1 MKPAHWSA
9 LRIRADPDGSLES
22 RTATIFGRL
31 RATSTQLPPLCVSGS
46 HWHFAHPTKPGP
58 VTVAGKP
65 SATLKPKTES
75 SILKQAGLRKDRPW
89 KGYVVVFEGDD
100 ESGYSAYSP
109 DLPGVIAA
117 GDSRQET
124 ETLMI
129 EAMAAHIALL
139 RQEGQPVPE
148 PSETASVTILDP
160 AAA

>member
-1 MKPAHWSA
+1 MKISEII
-9 LRIRADPDGSLES
+9 LLLEKDGWKLK
-22 RTATIFGRL
+22 R
-31 RATSTQLPPLCVSGS
+31 VSGS
-46 HWHFAHPTKPGP
+46 HRHFAHPDKARAGYRRRQAERYLETQDRVEHPEASGP
-58 VTVAGKP
+58 AKG
-65 SATLKPKTES
+65 SAV
-75 SILKQAGLRKDRPW
+75 

-148 PSETASVTILDP
+148 PSEAASVTILDP

>member
-1 MKPAHWSA
+1 M
-9 LRIRADPDGSLES
+9 
-22 RTATIFGRL
+22 
-31 RATSTQLPPLCVSGS
+31 
-46 HWHFAHPTKPGP
+46 
-58 VTVAGKP
+58 
-65 SATLKPKTES
+65 
-75 SILKQAGLRKDRPW
+75 

-139 RQEGQPVPE
+139 RQDGQPVPE
-148 PSETASVTILDP
+148 QFEAANVMILGP

>member
-1 MKPAHWSA
+1 MS
-9 LRIRADPDGSLES
+9 IRAHEDQRDHPAVRAGWLETEAS
-22 RTATIFGRL
+22 IW
-31 RATSTQLPPLCVSGS
+31 LPPALCS
-46 HWHFAHPTKPGP
+46 
-58 VTVAGKP
+58 P
-65 SATLKPKTES
+65 SETWVGHRRGEAERYLET
-75 SILKQAGLRKDRPW
+75 KDRVEHPEASRLAKGAAV

-139 RQEGQPVPE
+139 RQEGEPVPE
-148 PSETASVTILDP
+148 PAEAASVTILDP
-160 AAA
+160 AAAA

>member
-1 MKPAHWSA
+1 MKISEII
-9 LRIRADPDGSLES
+9 LLLEQDGW
-22 RTATIFGRL
+22 RL
-31 RATSTQLPPLCVSGS
+31 KRVSGS
-46 HWHFAHPTKPGP
+46 HRHFAHPTKPGL

-65 SATLKPKTES
+65 SATLKPKRVEHPEAS
-75 SILKQAGLRKDRPW
+75 GSAKGSAV

-124 ETLMI
+124 EALMI
-129 EAMAAHIALL
+129 EAMAAHIAML

-148 PSETASVTILDP
+148 PSEAASVTILDP